1 MAAMGAPSHH
11 AVNVGYTQAWPTV
24 LFIVDFN
31 MVFQL
36 FLGLSYVVLKKCSHK
51 LLYMINMILS
61 HSIYSYDFY
70 IIYIYILGIN
80 TVFHYVQ
87 RSLYLK
93 LQEYKKYLYMR
104 GFYKYQ
110 FYFSKIILF
119 SI

>member
-51 LLYMINMILS
+51 LLYMINMFYLIPSTAMTFIL
-61 HSIYSYDFY
+61 Y
-70 IIYIYILGIN
+70 ILYIYIYIYIYSRHQHSLSLCPKILIPQTSGI
-80 TVFHYVQ
+80 
-87 RSLYLK
+87 
-93 LQEYKKYLYMR
+93 
-104 GFYKYQ
+104 
-110 FYFSKIILF
+110 
-119 SI
+119 

>member
-104 GFYKYQ
+104 RFYKYQ